1 MNRRDALKRFVGAP
15 LAAAGAA
22 AGARAGSVV
31 VLQASA
37 VRADL
42 RVYDAAGTKTFRLT
56 LLEQPWPVA
65 GDTIQFD
72 YRELHLVGTVTHTE
86 AEAPFADDRVF
97 VHVVGIVSAFTG
109 AAVRHG

>member
-22 AGARAGSVV
+22 AVTPPARRVHLA
-31 VLQASA
+31 ASA

-56 LLEQPWPVA
+56 LLEKPWPEA
-65 GDTIQFD
+65 NDIIQFD
-72 YRELHLVGTVTHTE
+72 YRELHLVGTVTHVT

-97 VHVVGIVSAFTG
+97 LHVVGLVDAFTG
-109 AAVRHG
+109 ADVRG